1 MKRFFSPVFNR
12 FFCGVSHRVSYS
24 LVPGR
29 RKDQVAGGQR
39 RARST
44 VPLASDRGDAV
55 PVACHSSF
63 SISFR
68 PACLVLAG
76 HTHSRHCARAGS
88 STHSP
93 PDLLHFSV
101 NYPSE
106 AEDFESPELARPCAT
121 LRCNRLLYNIAG
133 VRYRYSPYTNLP
145 IDGAAAHPRRPHRCC
160 THGCSIGR
168 LSPG

>member
-1 MKRFFSPVFNR
+1 M
-12 FFCGVSHRVSYS
+12 
-24 LVPGR
+24 PGR

-76 HTHSRHCARAGS
+76 HTHSRHCASAGS

-106 AEDFESPELARPCAT
+106 AEDFEFPELARPCAT
-121 LRCNRLLYNIAG
+121 LRCNRFLYNIAG

-145 IDGAAAHPRRPHRCC
+145 VEGGRCELRTRDDPIAAAPMVARSAASVQVDQAKPEHAHVQKEERNAQEP
-160 THGCSIGR
+160 
-168 LSPG
+168 